1 VGLAYFALDRL
12 LPSRHSLVV
21 EGTALRA
28 PPLAAPATVPKAAL
42 TPTPDSIAVL
52 PFVNISGDSA
62 QEYFADGLSEELIDH
77 LAHSTD
83 LKVIARTS
91 SFQFKGKNQDVRS
104 IARELAVTHLLEGS
118 VRKDGQQLR
127 ITAQLIRAADGVSLW
142 SQTFNHPLV
151 DIFKVQD
158 QIAAQVSG
166 ALRVALLSGYG
177 AGSHEPDIRAYNLV
191 LQGDYL
197 KARKT
202 LGDLA
207 KAAQLYQQ
215 AIDIDP
221 HYALAWTQLAS
232 AYLNEEMLSGATSAD
247 QSKRVIDALDRAA
260 QIDPSLAWVY
270 YTRAGFEMNIR
281 WNWAA
286 MQANDERLRELDPRF
301 ELLPAVFGDI
311 ALLFGDANHAIAL
324 YQDYLARNPL
334 GSNTLRSL
342 GDAMCAAG
350 QLQQCLQA
358 RLRLLALHP
367 EFDGIN
373 SSVGLARLYLGDL
386 TAAREAMQ
394 REPREDYRLR
404 GLAVVDAASGRRAES
419 DAALK
424 TLEEK
429 FASRDPFGIAEV
441 HAYRGE
447 LDDAFRWLDRAYQAH
462 DVGMLGIKTEP
473 LLRSLQADSRFH
485 ALLSRMR
492 LADPPP
498 VMRVPGVEI

>member
-1 VGLAYFALDRL
+1 
-12 LPSRHSLVV
+12 
-21 EGTALRA
+21 
-28 PPLAAPATVPKAAL
+28 
-42 TPTPDSIAVL
+42 
-52 PFVNISGDSA
+52 
-62 QEYFADGLSEELIDH
+62 
-77 LAHSTD
+77 
-83 LKVIARTS
+83 
-91 SFQFKGKNQDVRS
+91 
-104 IARELAVTHLLEGS
+104 
-118 VRKDGQQLR
+118 
-127 ITAQLIRAADGVSLW
+127 
-142 SQTFNHPLV
+142 
-151 DIFKVQD
+151 
-158 QIAAQVSG
+158 
-166 ALRVALLSGYG
+166 
-177 AGSHEPDIRAYNLV
+177 
-191 LQGDYL
+191 
-197 KARKT
+197 
-202 LGDLA
+202 
-207 KAAQLYQQ
+207 
-215 AIDIDP
+215 
-221 HYALAWTQLAS
+221 
-232 AYLNEEMLSGATSAD
+232 
-247 QSKRVIDALDRAA
+247 
-260 QIDPSLAWVY
+260 
-270 YTRAGFEMNIR
+270 
-281 WNWAA
+281 
-286 MQANDERLRELDPRF
+286 
-301 ELLPAVFGDI
+301 LLPAVFGDI

-367 EFDGIN
+367 EYDGIN

-447 LDDAFRWLDRAYQAH
+447 IDDAFRWLDRAYQAH

-473 LLRSLQADSRFH
+473 LLRSLQSDSRFH